1 MALCGFLLNCG
12 SSPSRRAEMGN
23 SKNRKMDDTQSEIE
37 GSEKVIPKNKTKV
50 KPVAKAVRA
59 VPEITTLKDFISYY
73 RKTLELLG
81 QKKEDGS
88 YLVEQ
93 EDVDLMKQQFGRLLQ
108 IEASAVTFLVNPVT
122 QGAWFGN
129 CTLVMDKKL
138 ERIFIVASNG
148 EYQSPVLRDK
158 IWGGLYKTVE
168 GELVFLSSFYG
179 DLQKKVPYRVLWGA
193 SDMKVISFV
202 FDRSKEGSVE
212 AQVRGPKGVL
222 LNISRKGRDN
232 HTIQVNGQ
240 NLTPVFE

>member
-1 MALCGFLLNCG
+1 MD
-12 SSPSRRAEMGN
+12 N
-23 SKNRKMDDTQSEIE
+23 SKNRKMDNTQPEFE
-37 GSEKVIPKNKTKV
+37 DSEKATRKTKTKV
-50 KPVAKAVRA
+50 KPVPKTVRA

-73 RKTLELLG
+73 RKTLESLG

-108 IEASAVTFLVNPVT
+108 IEPSALTFLVNPVT

-138 ERIFIVASNG
+138 ERIIIVASNG
-148 EYQSPVLRDK
+148 DYQSPVLKDK
-158 IWGGLYKTVE
+158 IWGGLYKTLE
-168 GELVFLSSFYG
+168 GEMVFLSSFYG

-193 SDMKVISFV
+193 SDTKVISFV

-212 AQVRGPKGVL
+212 AQVRGPKGGL

-232 HTIQVNGQ
+232 HTLQVNGQ
-240 NLTPVFE
+240 NLTPIFE